1 MRGISAAVKTVV
13 FGAAAVVVCKPAASA
28 LPGYASAYALPHD
41 LAQRHRIRRYG
52 FHGIAHEYMLM
63 RYAEITGTSTR
74 DAVLI
79 TLQLGN
85 GCSGA
90 IPVSQ
95 ANSGGGVPIGPA
107 GGVLVCPVGNP
118 GCTPGVAP
126 YVGTNTTP

>member
-1 MRGISAAVKTVV
+1 MYLNLANRYTGPAYSNPALDNPVAHPGFVDR
-13 FGAAAVVVCKPAASA
+13 ASQNWVVVSMKS
-28 LPGYASAYALPHD
+28 S
-41 LAQRHRIRRYG
+41 
-52 FHGIAHEYMLM
+52 GIF
-63 RYAEITGTSTR
+63 
-74 DAVLI
+74 AVDFDGG
-79 TLQLGN
+79 QLGN

-95 ANSGGGVPIGPA
+95 ANSSGGVPIGPA